1 MISARLGKLFIAASC
16 LGLGLGTLFVPSCSA
31 GGGGGGPAGGGAGA
45 FGGAAGDASVDQA
58 QSGGSG
64 GSGGSSGDGGI
75 NLDAISS
82 DGCAAKCS
90 SDFHKVLSCNGV
102 ELQKCSGDQGC
113 DPTSGKCEN
122 ACSVAEKTKQS
133 VGCEYFPT
141 FMEMNDSSF
150 WQGNQ
155 ICFAVIVANTWDTPA
170 KVSVA
175 LNGAALD
182 IDKYAYVPQ
191 GSGPSLTLSP
201 TSVTSGIAPGGVAIL
216 FLAGAQGTEKAHCP
230 VPSAMT
236 VGPMVQGTGKGHSF
250 HLKTDVP
257 VVAYQIAPYGGG
269 NAAVTGA
276 SLLIPTSAWDVNYI
290 GVNAYKYGI
299 APPSM
304 NIIAR
309 ENATQVTLVP
319 VAAVSG
325 GGGLPSGPVNTPLSF
340 TLNAGE
346 MAQFSQ
352 NAELTGSVIS
362 SDKPIGLMGG
372 QKSLNVPVGVS
383 YADHA
388 EQMIPPVRAMGSEYV
403 GVMHRQ
409 RKTEPAVWRLVGAVD
424 GTTLSWTG
432 AVTGPAT
439 LNRGEVAEL
448 QTSTPFV
455 VKSQDDL
462 HPFMLF
468 QLMTGSTFLAEMSG
482 YGDADFVLMVPPQ
495 QYMPRYVFFAD
506 PTYPETNLVL
516 VRAKVDGK
524 FADVFLDCSGVVSGW
539 QPLGD
544 YEWTRVDLMTGNFQP
559 VGNCSTGR
567 HEMWSD
573 GPFGVT
579 VWGWGTPLTTS
590 FTSNVSYGYPAGMN
604 IVPINKVVVPPI
616 PK

>member
-1 MISARLGKLFIAASC
+1 MRGARLGGLFA
-16 LGLGLGTLFVPSCSA
+16 LGLGIGALGVPSCSA
-31 GGGGGGPAGGGAGA
+31 DGGGSSGAGAGGVGA
-45 FGGAAGDASVDQA
+45 FGGSAGDSGADQSVLGG
-58 QSGGSG
+58 GGSG
-64 GSGGSSGDGGI
+64 GTSGDGGI
-75 NLDAISS
+75 NIDAIAT

-90 SDFHKVLSCNGV
+90 SNFHKILSCSGV
-102 ELQKCSGDQGC
+102 EIATCSGNKGC

-170 KVSVA
+170 KVSVS
-175 LNGAALD
+175 LQGAPLD

-191 GSGPSLTLSP
+191 GSGPSLKLTP
-201 TSVTSGIAPGGVAIL
+201 TSVTGGIAPGGVAIL

-230 VPSAMT
+230 VPAAMT
-236 VGPMVQGTGKGHSF
+236 TGPMVTGTGKSHAF

-257 VVAYQIAPYGGG
+257 VVAYQISPYGGG

-304 NIIAR
+304 NIIAKDD
-309 ENATQVTLVP
+309 ATKVTMVP
-319 VAAVSG
+319 VAAVTG
-325 GGGLPSGPVNTPLSF
+325 GGGLPSGAANAPLTF

-424 GTTLSWTG
+424 GTTLTWTG
-432 AVTGPAT
+432 GMSGPAT

-448 QTSTPFV
+448 QTATPFI
-455 VKSQDDL
+455 VKSQDDQ

-468 QLMTGSTFLAEMSG
+468 QLMTGSTFLPSMNG

-516 VRAKVDGK
+516 VRGKLDGK
-524 FADVFLDCSGVVSGW
+524 FADVNLDCSGVVSGW

-544 YEWTRVDLMTGNFQP
+544 YEWTRVDLMTGDFQA

-579 VWGWGTPLTTS
+579 VWGWGTPLTTT
-590 FTSNVSYGYPAGMN
+590 FTQNVSYGYPAGMN
-604 IVPINKVVVPPI
+604 IVPINKVVVPPV

>member
-1 MISARLGKLFIAASC
+1 MGQTRMAIRFCVGVFVSVGLS
-16 LGLGLGTLFVPSCSA
+16 LGLSASCSA
-31 GGGGGGPAGGGAGA
+31 GGGSGGGPASGGA
-45 FGGAAGDASVDQA
+45 
-58 QSGGSG
+58 GGSG
-64 GSGGSSGDGGI
+64 GSDASLDQSGSGGTGGGTGDGGLQI
-75 NLDAISS
+75 DAPVG
-82 DGCAAKCS
+82 DGCAAACS
-90 SDFHKVLSCNGV
+90 SDFHQVLSCSGAPI
-102 ELQKCSGDQGC
+102 QTCSGESGC
-113 DPTSGKCEN
+113 DPTSGTCEN
-122 ACSVAEKTKQS
+122 ACSVAVKTKQS
-133 VGCEYFPT
+133 VGCEYYPT

-150 WQGNQ
+150 WKGNQ

-170 KVSVA
+170 KVSVE
-175 LNGAALD
+175 LNGVTID
-182 IDKYAYVPQ
+182 IDKFAYLPQ
-191 GSGPSLTLSP
+191 GSGPSLQLQP
-201 TSVTSGIAPGGVAIL
+201 TSVAQGIAPGGVAIL
-216 FLAGAQGTEKAHCP
+216 FLAGAQGSEKAHCP

-236 VGPMVQGTGKGHSF
+236 VGPMVQGTGKSHSF
-250 HLKTDVP
+250 HLKTNVP
-257 VVAYQIAPYGGG
+257 VVAYQISPYGGG

-290 GVNAYKYGI
+290 AVNAYKYGI

-304 NIIAR
+304 NIIAV
-309 ENATQVTLVP
+309 ENGTDVTLVP

-325 GGGLPSGPVNTPLSF
+325 GGGLPSGSANVPLSF
-340 TLNAGE
+340 SLNAGE

-362 SDKPIGLMGG
+362 STKPIGLMAG
-372 QKSLNVPVGVS
+372 QMSMNVPVGVA

-403 GVMHRQ
+403 GVMHRP

-432 AVTGPAT
+432 AVTGPAS
-439 LNRGEVAEL
+439 LARGQVVEL
-448 QTSTPFV
+448 QTGTPFQ
-455 VKSQDDL
+455 VKSQDDQ

-468 QLMTGSTFLAEMSG
+468 QLMTGSTFVSEMSG

-495 QYMPRYVFFAD
+495 QYMTRYVFFAD
-506 PTYPETNLVL
+506 PTYPETNLVI
-516 VRAKVDGK
+516 VRAKVNGA
-524 FADVFLDCSGVVSGW
+524 FADVNLDCAGKVGGW
-539 QPLGD
+539 QPIGD
-544 YEWTRVDLMTGNFQP
+544 HEWTRVDLMTGNFQP

-573 GPFGVT
+573 APFGVT
-579 VWGWGTPLTTS
+579 VWGWGTPETTT

>member
-1 MISARLGKLFIAASC
+1 MANARVGKRLVVGSC
-16 LGLGLGTLFVPSCSA
+16 LSAGLGLALSLSCSA
-31 GGGGGGPAGGGAGA
+31 SDGGGGAGLGGGGGAL
-45 FGGAAGDASVDQA
+45 GGAAGDASVDQT
-58 QSGGSG
+58 QSG

-75 NLDAISS
+75 NLDGISG
-82 DGCAAKCS
+82 DGCSAKCS
-90 SDFHKVLSCNGV
+90 SDFHKVLSCSGV
-102 ELQKCSGDQGC
+102 ELKTCTGDTGC
-113 DPTSGKCEN
+113 DPTSGTCQN

-141 FMEMNDSSF
+141 YMEMSDSSF
-150 WQGNQ
+150 WQNEQ
-155 ICFAVIVANTWDTPA
+155 VCFAVIVANTWDTPA
-170 KVSVA
+170 KVSVS
-175 LNGAALD
+175 LKGAPID

-191 GSGPSLTLSP
+191 GSGPTLKLNP

-216 FLAGAQGTEKAHCP
+216 FLAGAQGSEKAHCP

-236 VGPMVQGTGKGHSF
+236 VGPMVDGTGKGHSF

-257 VVAYQIAPYGGG
+257 VVAYQISPYGGG

-299 APPSM
+299 APPIM
-304 NIIAR
+304 NVIAQQD
-309 ENATQVTLVP
+309 ATQVTMVP
-319 VAAVSG
+319 VAAVNG
-325 GGGLPSGPVNTPLSF
+325 GGGLPSGPANTPLTF

-372 QKSLNVPVGVS
+372 QKALNVPVGVS

-424 GTTLSWTG
+424 GTNLSWTG
-432 AVTGPAT
+432 GVTGAPAT
-439 LNRGEVAEL
+439 LNRGDVVEL
-448 QTSTPFV
+448 QTATPFV
-455 VKSQDDL
+455 VKSQDDQ

-468 QLMTGSTFLAEMSG
+468 QLMTGSTFLSEMNG

-495 QYMPRYVFFAD
+495 QYMLRYVFFAD

-516 VRAKVDGK
+516 VRGKVDGK
-524 FADVFLDCSGVVSGW
+524 FADVNLDCAGVVSGW
-539 QPLGD
+539 QPIGD

-579 VWGWGTPLTTS
+579 VWGWGTPLTST

-604 IVPINKVVVPPI
+604 IVPINEVVVPPI

>member
-1 MISARLGKLFIAASC
+1 MASVLVARVLVLAAALS
-16 LGLGLGTLFVPSCSA
+16 FAAASCSA
-31 GGGGGGPAGGGAGA
+31 GGGGNTSPGGGGAGGA
-45 FGGAAGDASVDQA
+45 PGGAAGDASLGGA
-58 QSGGSG
+58 FTGGSA
-64 GSGGSSGDGGI
+64 GDGGI
-75 NLDAISS
+75 LLDVAPG

-90 SDFHKVLSCNGV
+90 SDFHKVLGCNGV
-102 ELQKCSGDQGC
+102 EVQTCTGESGC

-122 ACSVAEKTKQS
+122 ACAVAQKTKQS

-141 FMEMNDSSF
+141 FMEMSDSSF
-150 WQGNQ
+150 WVSDQV
-155 ICFAVIVANTWDTPA
+155 CFAVIVANTWDTPA
-170 KVSVA
+170 KVSVS
-175 LNGAALD
+175 LNGAPID
-182 IDKYAYVPQ
+182 IDKYAYEPQ
-191 GSGPSLTLSP
+191 GSGPSLKLVPS
-201 TSVTSGIAPGGVAIL
+201 SVSVGIAPGGVSIL
-216 FLAGAQGTEKAHCP
+216 FLAGKQGTEKAHCP

-236 VGPMVQGTGKGHSF
+236 AGPMVKGTGKGRSF
-250 HLKTDVP
+250 HLKTNVP
-257 VVAYQIAPYGGG
+257 VVAYQMSPYGGG

-304 NIIAR
+304 NIIAL
-309 ENATQVTLVP
+309 EDGTDVTLVP

-325 GGGLPSGPVNTPLSF
+325 GGGLPSGAANSPLSF
-340 TLNAGE
+340 SLGAGE

-362 SDKPIGLMGG
+362 SNKPIGLMGG

-403 GVMHRQ
+403 GVMHRP
-409 RKTEPAVWRLVGAVD
+409 RKTEPAVWRVVGAVD
-424 GTTLSWTG
+424 GTALTWTG
-432 AVTGPAT
+432 GVSGPAT
-439 LNRGEVAEL
+439 LNRGEVAEI
-448 QTSTPFV
+448 QTGTPFV
-455 VKSQDDL
+455 VKSQDDQ

-468 QLMTGSTFLAEMSG
+468 QLMTGSTFLPAMNG
-482 YGDADFVLMVPPQ
+482 HGDADFVLMVPPQ

-506 PTYPETNLVL
+506 PTYPETNLVI
-516 VRAKVDGK
+516 VRSKVDGK
-524 FADVFLDCSGVVSGW
+524 FADVSLDCAGVIGGW
-539 QPLGD
+539 QPIGD

-559 VGNCSTGR
+559 VGSCSTGR
-567 HEMWSD
+567 REMWSD
-573 GPFGVT
+573 APFGVT
-579 VWGWGTPLTTS
+579 VWGWGTPDTTT